1 MIGGF
6 IITGNIPKTVI
17 IRAIAPSLKALLPDV
32 LGDPVLELHGP
43 NGLFIQNDNWQDDS
57 DQSFQIG
64 STTIAPTNDLES
76 AIVAT
81 LAPGN
86 YTAAVSGKNGESGL
100 AIMEVYDLNFIAD
113 SQLANISTRG
123 VVRSADNV
131 LIGGFILGGSERN
144 AKVLVRAIG
153 PSLAKIGV
161 NNSLPDP
168 TLELRDRNG
177 VLLRRN
183 DNWQDQQR
191 ADIEATTIAPAME
204 SEAAI
209 IADLPPGP
217 YTTIVAGNGTS
228 GVGLIEIYSFR

>member
-6 IITGNIPKTVI
+6 IITGNAFKTVI
-17 IRAIAPSLKALLPDV
+17 IRAIAPSLRAQLPDV
-32 LGDPVLELHGP
+32 LTDPVLELHGP
-43 NGLFIQNDNWQDDS
+43 DGLFIRNDNWQDDP

-64 STTIAPTNDLES
+64 SSRVAPTDELES

-81 LAPGN
+81 LPPGS
-86 YTAAVSGKNGESGL
+86 YTAAVTGKHGESGVGV
-100 AIMEVYDLNFIAD
+100 IEVYDLNDTAD

-123 VVRSADNV
+123 VVQSGDNV
-131 LIGGFILGGSERN
+131 LIGGFILGGSESN
-144 AKVLVRAIG
+144 SKVLVRAIG
-153 PSLAKIGV
+153 PSLASLGV

-168 TLELRDRNG
+168 TLELRDGNG
-177 VLLRRN
+177 VLLRSN

-191 ADIEATTIAPAME
+191 AEIEATTIAPAMG

-209 IADLPPGP
+209 VADLPPGP

-228 GVGLIEIYSFR
+228 GVGLIEIYNLL